1 MADVAGFVIGG
12 PVDDMFSGTR
22 HRAVGGAVIGLGAAG
37 EPPDLTPPVVGN
49 YSPAVGASVAAADP
63 VFFDVTDD
71 SGLFA
76 SIVIAI
82 RQGDVTEV
90 VHDGTNFLSPY
101 ADLSSRSNIAGGYR
115 YRIRRTGGWVDDV
128 VQTAFVVDT
137 AGNVPAP

>member
-1 MADVAGFVIGG
+1 MADLPGFGLGG
-12 PVDDMFSGTR
+12 PVEDIYSGLR
-22 HRAVGGAVIGLGAAG
+22 MKVVPGSSVRLGASA
-37 EPPDLTPPVVGN
+37 EPADETAPVVGN